1 MPLAIRE
8 AHTLEL
14 EPERESPRARAPTT
28 MGDPDE
34 LYTLRNRF
42 WLGAYQQAI
51 AEGSNLTRLKDAL
64 KIERDEYMFRAYIA
78 LGQYNIPL
86 GDIPDAPNTP
96 ISLQAVKLLATYLA
110 KPDSR
115 ETVLATLGEWLSDP
129 AAAGNTTLQLIA
141 AIVYLY
147 EDQVSEA
154 IKVVHHGTT
163 MEHIA
168 LLTQIFLKMDRL
180 DLAQKQLQL
189 MQQADEDAT
198 LTQLCTAMVFVATG
212 GAKYQEAV
220 YLYEELIDKFGASQT
235 LLNGLASALM
245 HMGRFDEAEKQLIDA
260 ASKGPN
266 DPDTLVNLIACYE
279 QMNKPA
285 DIINRYI
292 NQLKTAAPTHAY
304 VKSLATIEGAFDRA
318 STQFAA

>member
-198 LTQLCTAMVFVATG
+198 LTQLCTAWVNVGLG
-212 GAKYQEAV
+212 GLKVQEAFYV
-220 YLYEELIDKFGASQT
+220 FQELGDKFEWTARLYNGSAACNMVMGRFEEAEKDLMEALSKDSKDPETLANLVTVNLHLGKPAASRYLTQ
-235 LLNGLASALM
+235 LKAADAAHPLAVRLASAEEM
-245 HMGRFDEAEKQLIDA
+245 
-260 ASKGPN
+260 
-266 DPDTLVNLIACYE
+266 
-279 QMNKPA
+279 
-285 DIINRYI
+285 
-292 NQLKTAAPTHAY
+292 
-304 VKSLATIEGAFDRA
+304 FDRTITNMA
-318 STQFAA
+318 S